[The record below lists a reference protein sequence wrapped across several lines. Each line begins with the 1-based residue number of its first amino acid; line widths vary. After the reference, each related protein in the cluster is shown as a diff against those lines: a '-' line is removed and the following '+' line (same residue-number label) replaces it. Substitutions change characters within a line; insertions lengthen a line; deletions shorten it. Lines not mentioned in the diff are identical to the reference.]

1 MRLADGER
9 QRAPL
14 RGNSDAIGDGL
25 TERIEPFVHGGSRHA
40 SIKRIGDLGAL
51 TGIERPQAIDPY
63 FEIAGLR
70 GDFAGDFRSV
80 AFILS
85 RH

>member
-14 RGNSDAIGDGL
+14 RGNLDAIRDGL
-25 TERIEPFVHGGSRHA
+25 TERIEPFVHRGSRHA

-51 TGIERPQAIDPY
+51 TGIERPQAVDPY
-63 FEIAGLR
+63 FEIARLR